1 MTTVATLGQA
11 DTQPGRSLW
20 SDAFRRLRRDRT
32 AMLCL
37 AVILLFGLIA
47 LGAAVY
53 DVLADLSPTDN
64 IISFQQMVDY
74 DNKNSPPSAKSWK
87 LWLGTD
93 WAGKPVLIKTL
104 LGAKVSI
111 TVGLMANLLSV
122 PVGILLGALAGY
134 YGRWIDGS
142 VVWLFSTLAS
152 IPSIILLIALK
163 FSFKD
168 KVFLGLDLGGIHGL
182 YLALGILS
190 WIGTCRLVRAE
201 TLKLREMDYVVAA
214 RASGSRS
221 FSILVKH
228 ILPNVLHLGI
238 IRFSLGLIG
247 AIEGEVTLSYLGLG
261 VDVGQPSW
269 GTMIDSARTDLY
281 AGRWWELT
289 AAVSAMFAL
298 VLALNIFGDRLRDA
312 LDPRLKNV

>member
-1 MTTVATLGQA
+1 MDDATTAGAAGLH
-11 DTQPGRSLW
+11 GRSLW
-20 SDAFRRLRRDRT
+20 ADARRRILRDR
-32 AMLCL
+32 AAVVCL
-37 AVILLFGLIA
+37 VVIAVYGAVA
-47 LGAAVY
+47 LGAAGY
-53 DVLADLSPTDN
+53 DWLAELSDKDAIVT
-64 IISFQQMVDY
+64 FGEMADY
-74 DNKNSPPSAKSWK
+74 GNKNAPPSLRDWR
-87 LWLGTD
+87 LLLGTD

-111 TVGLMANLLSV
+111 SVGLLANLLAV
-122 PVGILLGALAGY
+122 PLGMVLGALAGF
-134 YGRWIDGS
+134 YGRWIDAV

-168 KVFLGLDLGGIHGL
+168 VKVLGLDLSGIHGL
-182 YLALGILS
+182 YLALGVLS

-201 TLKLREMDYVVAA
+201 TLKVRETDYVLAA
-214 RASGSRS
+214 RAVGTRPIV
-221 FSILVKH
+221 ILFRHV
-228 ILPNVLHLGI
+228 LPNVLHLGI
-238 IRFSLGLIG
+238 IRFSLGLVG

-269 GTMIDSARTDLY
+269 GIMINNARMELF

-289 AAVSAMFAL
+289 AAVTAMFVL

-312 LDPRLKNV
+312 LDPRLKNA